1 MKIAVIGSTG
11 FVGSKIINELIT
23 RNFEV
28 LGISNS
34 TTEITPEKK
43 LTYLK
48 IDVNNTSE
56 LADKIKG
63 YDVLIS
69 AFSAGWNNPNY
80 HEDYIN
86 SSVSIQNA
94 VRLAGI
100 SRYIV
105 IGGSGSLYVAEGV
118 QAVDTNT
125 FPEEFK
131 TVARAAKEYYL
142 NHLKNEE
149 TLEWLYFSPPF
160 EMHPGISTG
169 RTGKYRFGTLNPI
182 FDKSGKCF
190 ISVEDLA
197 VAIVDEVENN
207 KFSKTIYT
215 VAY

>member
-11 FVGSKIINELIT
+11 FVGSNIINELVN

-34 TTEITPEKK
+34 STESSSVTN
-43 LTYLK
+43 LTYLN
-48 IDVNNTSE
+48 IDVNNINE
-56 LADKIKG
+56 LAEKIKG

-69 AFSAGWNNPNY
+69 AFSAGWSNPNY
-80 HEDYIN
+80 HEDYMN
-86 SSVSIQNA
+86 SSISIQKA
-94 VRLAGI
+94 VILAGI
-100 SRYIV
+100 PRYIV

-118 QAVDTNT
+118 QAVDTDT

-131 TVARAAKEYYL
+131 TVARAAKEYFL
-142 NHLKNEE
+142 NHLKSED
-149 TLEWLYFSPPF
+149 TLNWLYFSPPF
-160 EMHPGISTG
+160 EMHPGITIG
-169 RTGKYRFGTLNPI
+169 RTGNYRFGTLNPI
-182 FDKSGKCF
+182 FDNNGQCF

-207 KFSKTIYT
+207 KFNRTIYT